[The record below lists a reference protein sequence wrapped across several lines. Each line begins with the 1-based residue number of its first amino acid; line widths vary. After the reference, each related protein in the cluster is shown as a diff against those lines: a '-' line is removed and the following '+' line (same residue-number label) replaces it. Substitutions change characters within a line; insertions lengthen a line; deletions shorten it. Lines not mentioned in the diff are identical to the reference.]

1 MVPFYEIQPSDLT
14 VIHNYREIRFHAHLH
29 EYIEI
34 AYVFKEGQ
42 HIDIDGIEY
51 EIKSGQA
58 AVVFPDIV
66 HYYFGMKSDLL
77 MRCWLYAVPSC
88 LTECSRI

>member
-42 HIDIDGIEY
+42 HIDIDGIE
-51 EIKSGQA
+51 
-58 AVVFPDIV
+58 
-66 HYYFGMKSDLL
+66 
-77 MRCWLYAVPSC
+77 
-88 LTECSRI
+88 